1 MTANKSMVEGARGGP
16 RHFSATHYDAAH
28 STGPLRSLNT
38 TTHYHPLS
46 PSPGAAKEA
55 QSTAAGTN
63 LEGQETYWHVW
74 RSRDN
79 RKGRHAVVVSVPD
92 DRGHGGKPDKAP
104 TNTPR
109 EVLKGIGKMV
119 TRWPVWDVSW
129 QVAVV
134 FTLGSVIW
142 CVNGCFA
149 YLPLAAPSTEFEGE
163 TDVAATWLAF
173 VGATV
178 FEWGSVLMMLE
189 AVNEN
194 RGSLFF
200 FFFFFFCSMVHLGMP
215 EVK

>member
-1 MTANKSMVEGARGGP
+1 MTTDKEVVVVGGGP

-28 STGPLRSLNT
+28 STGPLRFLNT
-38 TTHYHPLS
+38 TTHYHAL
-46 PSPGAAKEA
+46 PSPNVKEA
-55 QSTAAGTN
+55 PFTVAGTRADKRGG
-63 LEGQETYWHVW
+63 EEAYWHVW

-79 RKGRHAVVVSVPD
+79 RKGRHALLVSVG
-92 DRGHGGKPDKAP
+92 DRGHGGELDKAP
-104 TNTPR
+104 TNTAK
-109 EVLKGIGKMV
+109 EVLRGIARMA

-149 YLPLAAPSTEFEGE
+149 YLPLAAPSTELEGE
-163 TDVAATWLAF
+163 TDVAAGWLAF
-173 VGATV
+173 AGATV

-194 RGSLFF
+194 RKPDHFFLFGG
-200 FFFFFFCSMVHLGMP
+200 VLGN
-215 EVK
+215 V